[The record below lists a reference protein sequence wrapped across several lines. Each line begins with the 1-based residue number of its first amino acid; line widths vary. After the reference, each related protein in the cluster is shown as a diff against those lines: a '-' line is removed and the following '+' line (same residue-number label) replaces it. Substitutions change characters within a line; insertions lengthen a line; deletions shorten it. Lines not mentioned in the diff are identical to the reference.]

1 MYHLNE
7 LKENI
12 LTILSSTIGAVTTIF
27 FNLHLVSHI
36 HSPCIYFLHITS
48 SYSIFC
54 STHYLPFSF
63 HHLPLLLQR
72 FSQFSLKID
81 SCWYGSDCVTN
92 VIPANF
98 SSFPFQPRSKS
109 KCLRSNHKKCD
120 PCSLDYLRSTHFNSD
135 TC

>member
-48 SYSIFC
+48 SYSIFLFDTLSALLFSS
-54 STHYLPFSF
+54 STAITSTFQPIFLEKP
-63 HHLPLLLQR
+63 
-72 FSQFSLKID
+72 
-81 SCWYGSDCVTN
+81 WYGSDCVTN

-98 SSFPFQPRSKS
+98 SSFPFQPLSKS
-109 KCLRSNHKKCD
+109 KCFRSNHKKCD
-120 PCSLDYLRSTHFNSD
+120 TCSLDYFRSTHFNSD
-135 TC
+135 TCL